1 MKYYNTIIIYNL
13 FTSLF
18 LKIISQQLGKNTGA
32 YLKTPDSKLQYRNG
46 NSLDKGFE
54 FNYNIPDLLKN
65 AGFNTIRKNI
75 EKQEIDKEE
84 LEIFQK
90 IKESGISDMIGYLK
104 PEKYYIPNLYKP
116 IWSSDNEVNS
126 DNYWAN
132 FTFNA
137 ITKYKD
143 YIKIW
148 TIYLEPDSSKEIL
161 HPPYSPEIEFSYFQF
176 IRMLRITYEI
186 AKKIDTEC
194 WVSVSTSS
202 NYEFLDAL
210 MRYTDNPSNG
220 EIDENYTDY
229 GGAYFDCVGFGIYP
243 DGKAIDIATNET
255 ENGYGSDSLTK
266 KIIIIKKNLEYITKK
281 YDFGIKYPKKIFIN
295 EETGLKSMDSS
306 PSLEIRRINWILK
319 LSLRSLEY
327 DIKQN
332 HNIKLVDQ
340 DKMGG
345 YGDYE
350 KSQNS
355 YEQLKS
361 SSKARRIL
369 RKINLE
375 KFVYEQRKTE
385 ILRQNLPEGM
395 FGIVL
400 KRQFPK
406 EIQDEYDYDYIYS
419 LWLLS
424 EKEEIEEKK
433 NYKLNI
439 PFNPLVIN
447 YKEVEEKVT
456 NSSEI
461 QISSTPIFL
470 LGNIDHEENEENDE
484 YNKNKENKEN
494 GEENNNIIFIFSLIL
509 CLIIILI
516 VVGLLFLFFIKFKKK
531 QNNDNFNNK
540 VEKVNNMELLDKYKE

>member
-1 MKYYNTIIIYNL
+1 
-13 FTSLF
+13 
-18 LKIISQQLGKNTGA
+18 
-32 YLKTPDSKLQYRNG
+32 
-46 NSLDKGFE
+46 
-54 FNYNIPDLLKN
+54 
-65 AGFNTIRKNI
+65 
-75 EKQEIDKEE
+75 
-84 LEIFQK
+84 
-90 IKESGISDMIGYLK
+90 MIGYLK
-104 PEKYYIPNLYKP
+104 PEKYYNSNLYKP
-116 IWSSDNEVNS
+116 LWSSDNEVNS

-132 FTFNA
+132 YTFNT

-148 TIYLEPDSSKEIL
+148 TICLEPDSSTGILIL
-161 HPPYSPEIEFSYFQF
+161 HPPYSNDVKFSYLEF
-176 IRMLRITYEI
+176 IRMLRITYKI
-186 AKKIDTEC
+186 AKKIDPDC

-202 NYEFLDAL
+202 NYEFLDVL
-210 MRYTDNPSNG
+210 MRYTDNPNDG
-220 EIDENYTDY
+220 GICNDKYPDY
-229 GGAYFDCVGFGIYP
+229 GGAYFDCVGFGKYP
-243 DGKAIDIATNET
+243 DGKAIDIVTNET
-255 ENGYGSDSLTK
+255 ENGNGSDSLTK
-266 KIIIIKKNLEYITKK
+266 KIIIVKKNLEYITNK

-375 KFVYEQRKTE
+375 KFVYNQSKTE

-400 KRQFPK
+400 KRKYPK
-406 EIQDEYDYDYIYS
+406 ESQDE
-419 LWLLS
+419 
-424 EKEEIEEKK
+424 
-433 NYKLNI
+433 
-439 PFNPLVIN
+439 
-447 YKEVEEKVT
+447 
-456 NSSEI
+456 
-461 QISSTPIFL
+461 
-470 LGNIDHEENEENDE
+470 
-484 YNKNKENKEN
+484 
-494 GEENNNIIFIFSLIL
+494 
-509 CLIIILI
+509 
-516 VVGLLFLFFIKFKKK
+516 
-531 QNNDNFNNK
+531 
-540 VEKVNNMELLDKYKE
+540 